1 MSYSHIYI
9 QIMSIWYHRL
19 RNEARYLRNIYYAIC
34 IIANSQ
40 TYEFLWEIHTCTCIY
55 LGDYMKPCIICSLRD
70 IYIIRF
76 TFIIIRTFVRTYIIA
91 NISRDA
97 NKSNI
102 RRYEF
107 MRDFWITNNP
117 LLIGRDAV
125 LDSCD
130 LI

>member
-1 MSYSHIYI
+1 MKQGTFVIYI
-9 QIMSIWYHRL
+9 TRFALLLTRKHMNSCGKSIHVRVF
-19 RNEARYLRNIYYAIC
+19 
-34 IIANSQ
+34 
-40 TYEFLWEIHTCTCIY
+40 T

-76 TFIIIRTFVRTYIIA
+76 TFIIIRTFVRTLLL
-91 NISRDA
+91 ISRVMLT
-97 NKSNI
+97 NLTYI

-107 MRDFWITNNP
+107 MCDFWITNNP

>member
-1 MSYSHIYI
+1 MKQGTFVIYI
-9 QIMSIWYHRL
+9 TRFALLLTRKHMNSCGKSIHVRVF
-19 RNEARYLRNIYYAIC
+19 
-34 IIANSQ
+34 
-40 TYEFLWEIHTCTCIY
+40 T